1 MGSFGRHASAVHSNL
16 ECFLDCTTPVVPP
29 QLLPKTSVRDFNRLW
44 HPLDKNTIEYF
55 TLGDL
60 WDRYNEWSA
69 YGAGTPIALNSG
81 ETVVQYY
88 VPYLSAIQIYT
99 SKSSPTLRNLREES
113 DLGELDNRDSFS
125 DCWSDDSEGEKISR
139 CLSNSNPGR
148 GGAWDAASEDS
159 SFDQEGVGLWPM
171 SDRDSRLGS
180 LYFEYFERSA
190 PYGRIPLMDKINE
203 LAEVFPGLMSL
214 KSIELS
220 PASWMAVAWYPIY
233 HIPTG
238 RTVKDLSAC
247 FLTYHT
253 LSSSFQAD
261 DGTEDDQKDAGAE
274 DLMGGRKCKDEVNG
288 IALPPFGLAT
298 YKMQGNLWLNPER
311 RDQERLVA
319 LLSAAGSWLK
329 QLGAQHHDFNYFNSR
344 SI

>member
-1 MGSFGRHASAVHSNL
+1 MGSFIRHSAVHSNL
-16 ECFLDCTTPVVPP
+16 ECFLHCTTPVIPS
-29 QLLPKTSVRDFNRLW
+29 QFLPEKCVRDLNSLW
-44 HPLDKNTIEYF
+44 HPLDKSRIEYF

-69 YGAGTPIALNSG
+69 YGAGTPIALNSS

-99 SKSSPTLRNLREES
+99 SKFCPTLRNLGEES
-113 DLGELDNRDSFS
+113 DPGELDNRDSYS
-125 DCWSDDSEGEKISR
+125 DCWSDDSDGDKISR

-171 SDRDSRLGS
+171 SSTDSRLGC

-190 PYGRIPLMDKINE
+190 PYSRIPLMDKINE

-253 LSSSFQAD
+253 LSSSFQD
-261 DGTEDDQKDAGAE
+261 DGTESEQKDAE
-274 DLMGGRKCKDEVNG
+274 DLMGRRKCKDNI

-298 YKMQGNLWLNPER
+298 YKMQGRLWLNAER
-311 RDQERLVA
+311 GDQERLVA
-319 LLSAAGSWLK
+319 LLSAADSWLK

-344 SI
+344 SL